1 MDTYVTMIAVVW
13 LVVVASAWVLSV
25 VHRRAA
31 VPTR

>member
-1 MDTYVTMIAVVW
+1 MDAQMMMIAVVW

-25 VHRRAA
+25 VHSRAA